1 MANIAPLLPFSPPA
15 QQPGTSAATGTGSEN
30 LFSSILN
37 DTVSNRESTS
47 LLPSQKKAT
56 SPPTTT
62 SIVKNRSNQDEA
74 GQLNGTTT
82 TQEPTPQSTATIAQ
96 GVQQDALSLRSGFTT
111 QQSAELNPLND
122 ASIQSVTISTET
134 NTKLQQLNGQQL
146 GKVIADNRSAQII
159 PGPWSSTSQTAHQP
173 IISAQLQQLIE
184 ANEKGIITIT
194 RQPAVQA
201 SLDDLNLL
209 KPTAQPSLT
218 LTPETGGKIFE
229 MSSLSQSTDIR
240 SKIFDALLNQNG
252 NTAREYP
259 QSSPDGSGNKAQV
272 QPQLSQAALTTTSN
286 PDQASLSQ
294 STDIRN
300 KIFDAL
306 LNQNGNT
313 AREYQQSSP
322 DGYGSKAQVQPQLS
336 QASLTTTSNPDQ
348 AAVPMQTSD
357 NNGKSLFAVTPQS
370 MSIAGNSG
378 IADFSRVAANE
389 VSVEPGMRQH
399 VLTAPMQPEDTLGK
413 TLTGYIERDL
423 SGGDR
428 TATLTSPARITP
440 GSPDVIQT
448 SQNSRNNISTA
459 SVELNQLR
467 ATNSPTA
474 QSLTQPGADLSPMTG
489 MVNQPASYR
498 ETIGQTSTE
507 KPTPTDLEPLRQD
520 ARSRFLEA
528 SIEARNKDSNN
539 QNQQSGKQEQA
550 ATFQSQ
556 PASQTTITATPEPSA
571 SFSQV
576 SQGVLS
582 QSTPQPSTTVAQ
594 PVIIPSSPQMYEE
607 SVMNQV
613 AERFQFHTRNQETQ
627 LNIKLHPVELGEL
640 KIELNM
646 KDGNIR
652 AHVIAQTGQ
661 VQQILE
667 KNMPRL
673 KEMLQSQGM
682 QLEEILVST
691 QAENVGE
698 FDLPGDQLSKRDTS
712 HQQNRQNID
721 TTFKDTFESIV
732 TDETPVT
739 GVNVKA

>member
-111 QQSAELNPLND
+111 QQSAESNPLND

-134 NTKLQQLNGQQL
+134 NTKLQQLTGQQL
-146 GKVIADNRSAQII
+146 GDVIADTRSAQII
-159 PGPWSSTSQTAHQP
+159 SGPWSSASQTVHDEARMTSQPAALVSLETAGTLNRQAQTARQP

-252 NTAREYP
+252 NTAREYQ
-259 QSSPDGSGNKAQV
+259 QSSPDGSGSKAQV
-272 QPQLSQAALTTTSN
+272 QPQLSQAALTTTNN
-286 PDQASLSQ
+286 PDQ
-294 STDIRN
+294 
-300 KIFDAL
+300 
-306 LNQNGNT
+306 
-313 AREYQQSSP
+313 
-322 DGYGSKAQVQPQLS
+322 V
-336 QASLTTTSNPDQ
+336 
-348 AAVPMQTSD
+348 AVPMQTSD

-448 SQNSRNNISTA
+448 SQSPMNTPQTAHAQKSLNTVSAQLTTEGHNSRDNISAA
-459 SVELNQLR
+459 SVELNLLR
-467 ATNSPTA
+467 AANGPTA
-474 QSLTQPGADLSPMTG
+474 QTQTQPGADLSPMTG
-489 MVNQPASYR
+489 VVNQLGSYR
-498 ETIGQTSTE
+498 ETIGKTSTE

-556 PASQTTITATPEPSA
+556 PASQTTITATPEQSA

-582 QSTPQPSTTVAQ
+582 QSTPPPSTTVAQ
-594 PVIIPSSPQMYEE
+594 PVFIPSSPQMYEE